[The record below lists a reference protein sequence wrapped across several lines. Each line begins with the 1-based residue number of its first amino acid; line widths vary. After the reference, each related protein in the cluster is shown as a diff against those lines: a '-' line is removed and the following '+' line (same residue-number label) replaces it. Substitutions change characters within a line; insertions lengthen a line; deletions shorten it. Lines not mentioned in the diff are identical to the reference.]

1 MEVQSDVSLDSRPCV
16 VVKTLLPSKLCDFE
30 MFWERF
36 NSRQKPLTCG
46 AYSSLGWS
54 YTEDVSE
61 PLHLEPKRLLVSFL
75 GQLEKAPKGEISEV
89 DDDLDHE
96 TPLHSSQEN
105 EKLPPKYPRFQ
116 KREDT
121 VLRKHLR
128 LARQHSLAV
137 KQGRSYFHLLQK
149 EEQEA
154 QEERATE
161 RRRKKELRLAELR
174 PPAVSS
180 DSDED
185 NDIERWCDFA
195 ASSSSEMK
203 CNRRKIR
210 SVRPFTPVHRSLT
223 SAQPHQ
229 LPRECVYRQLCC
241 LTWLL
246 EALTL
251 DHSGK
256 LGPLTFC
263 WDAKD
268 PGRSRTT
275 IKRLN
280 KEKAIE
286 AKWEQFIATPKPRHV
301 TSKPLRVSS
310 GRHLTLKTSS
320 LSVVSSLA
328 SASSVGSL
336 SSFTVAPD
344 FTCSD
349 PVSSDGFEALS
360 ARKPDSDP
368 SPSECSNVSV
378 KVQPEREPNTANEK
392 TKFRTQSI
400 KRSFPVGLSSAT
412 QLVREKEAMLD
423 AMKASFGDKAEELML
438 SLSDALER
446 SAKKRWDNGVQR
458 YLSLCNMTSHGQIP
472 SVTCLPSAVSTAT
485 AQDSKVTDA
494 VCSEDPYSTQWLS
507 ELLSSLTPIK
517 HSDRRVACLLEKLS
531 RFTEGLTLRVHPH
544 SFLRVLNSLPPWELC
559 CPDLCVSIEI
569 VRDNAV
575 KMPKAEYDSWLH
587 RRLSQSQTTKS
598 VTHNIK

>member
-1 MEVQSDVSLDSRPCV
+1 
-16 VVKTLLPSKLCDFE
+16 
-30 MFWERF
+30 FWERF

-368 SPSECSNVSV
+368 SPSESMCQSKSSLRESQTQPMRKQSFGLRALRALLFHSHEALRSV
-378 KVQPEREPNTANEK
+378 
-392 TKFRTQSI
+392 
-400 KRSFPVGLSSAT
+400 RSFPVGLSSAT

-494 VCSEDPYSTQWLS
+494 VCSEDPYSTQWC
-507 ELLSSLTPIK
+507 
-517 HSDRRVACLLEKLS
+517 V
-531 RFTEGLTLRVHPH
+531 
-544 SFLRVLNSLPPWELC
+544 
-559 CPDLCVSIEI
+559 CVSQI
-569 VRDNAV
+569 RCF
-575 KMPKAEYDSWLH
+575 
-587 RRLSQSQTTKS
+587 
-598 VTHNIK
+598 